1 MSNTLILMFDIQ
13 AQYMAMCY
21 TKNLLGTGQNA
32 YDFIL
37 FAMLKQNRLLTLI
50 NKEPY
55 QILAFLTLKSSEF
68 YFQKNFK
75 LLIAFFAQ
83 TRIERVKH
91 WT

>member
-1 MSNTLILMFDIQ
+1 MWLCVTPRIYWGQVKMRTIYLVRHAKAEPIADTDKQRALSDIGISD
-13 AQYMAMCY
+13 AQ
-21 TKNLLGTGQNA
+21 KL
-32 YDFIL
+32 
-37 FAMLKQNRLLTLI
+37 
-50 NKEPY
+50 
-55 QILAFLTLKSSEF
+55 EF